1 MKFSGILFFAAVIP
15 LQALSQHVADPHA
28 SVVSVASRQ
37 TNLKATNDPL
47 LREAIAGLSSC
58 VATPLIPAPTGRI
71 NIPRH
76 YLNGSS
82 GPTNPAEAAATR
94 VYSLFEERITA
105 GMNQY
110 VATGSHAESA
120 CALAQLDAWAQG
132 HALLD
137 YDRVESP
144 QAWYQVEWTLSA
156 AGITDSVLVN
166 DTTLDQAQQQ
176 RVTAWLDKAAHKDIS
191 FERPGD
197 TGNNHHDWRA
207 LAAAAIGIT
216 AGDDELLRFGIE
228 TYKESIGTIDAQG
241 AFPREMIRHENATH
255 YQGFA
260 LQPLVLIAEFAER
273 QGVDLYNYKA
283 NGHSLRDAIIFFGRA
298 VDDPRLILPYTPD
311 HQVGHFSPGDFAEF
325 AFYTARFGGHGMPSA
340 ILNALHHPTT
350 DTRVGGCTTILASK

>member
-176 RVTAWLDKAAHKDIS
+176 RQRLDWLAQIVAGGGDEFGFRKRAAIS
-191 FERPGD
+191 FRLGGSQLNFDLLAQNKIVDVGAGAEPFLDLSVFISQRYAANQPPAVFSVRP
-197 TGNNHHDWRA
+197 A
-207 LAAAAIGIT
+207 
-216 AGDDELLRFGIE
+216 
-228 TYKESIGTIDAQG
+228 
-241 AFPREMIRHENATH
+241 
-255 YQGFA
+255 
-260 LQPLVLIAEFAER
+260 
-273 QGVDLYNYKA
+273 
-283 NGHSLRDAIIFFGRA
+283 
-298 VDDPRLILPYTPD
+298 
-311 HQVGHFSPGDFAEF
+311 
-325 AFYTARFGGHGMPSA
+325 
-340 ILNALHHPTT
+340 
-350 DTRVGGCTTILASK
+350 